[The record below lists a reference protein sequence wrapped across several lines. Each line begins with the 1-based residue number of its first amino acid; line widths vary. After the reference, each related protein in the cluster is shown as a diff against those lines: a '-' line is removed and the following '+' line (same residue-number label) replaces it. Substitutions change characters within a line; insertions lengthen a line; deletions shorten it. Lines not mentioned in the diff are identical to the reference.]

1 MLTNEESTRDESQSS
16 LLGEESPPLNEVAME
31 QKTNSTGEVNT
42 REESQDSMAEI
53 RQILAIVVNEC
64 NSDIDMSQ
72 QETSEREVTITD
84 IIEEI
89 NKSSSSKSNNSTQE
103 ELENK
108 LVINEDTLEQ
118 STRDEFQSSLLGEA
132 LTNQHP
138 TVTTQETITPVP
150 IPARNNE
157 SDEVLIP
164 REKYSMVNLN
174 VIDLLRKLQIDE
186 TSNNKSEV
194 SQAGPN
200 KCLVQVITPLQLKKI

>member
-31 QKTNSTGEVNT
+31 QETNSTGEVNT

-89 NKSSSSKSNNSTQE
+89 NTSSSSKSNNSTQE

-150 IPARNNE
+150 IPARNND
-157 SDEVLIP
+157 SDEGLIP

-174 VIDLLRKLQIDE
+174 VIDLLRKLQIDVLP
-186 TSNNKSEV
+186 TTN
-194 SQAGPN
+194 Q
-200 KCLVQVITPLQLKKI
+200 KCPRPDPISA